1 MLSALRT
8 PCAGSPVIKDVMVLG
23 LVFLARRL
31 VIRPRF
37 QPSDALHLLDKA
49 VQKLKQGRA
58 SSEELDPSSEARK
71 LQGEHDGGGNV
82 CQYAMVE
89 KDLQIVAEEGRS
101 IQASRETLS
110 RNSQVFAAMLQ
121 GRYRE
126 SSQSEVSLSDAPHE
140 VLTPVLHFLHGCD
153 EQCPTLKS
161 LLSGSDKGESA
172 GDDPSTTKSKQASSP
187 PHRTLPHPQ
196 SGQVS
201 SRELRLKR
209 VLDVIVLAD
218 RYLLPDLVGCLCAAV
233 STSLLDQTCVEEVL
247 HFACFHGLLDLA
259 EDCMKTLLLSPWS
272 IAKIANSVITLA
284 ESECGA
290 ETVAVISAL
299 LKRGVADTP

>member
-1 MLSALRT
+1 MLSALHT
-8 PCAGSPVIKDVMVLG
+8 PCAGSPVIKDVVVLG
-23 LVFLARRL
+23 LVFLAHRL

-37 QPSDALHLLDKA
+37 QPSDILHLLDKA
-49 VQKLKQGRA
+49 VEKLKQEQA
-58 SSEELDPSSEARK
+58 PSEELDPSSEARE
-71 LQGEHDGGGNV
+71 LQRELDRGGNV
-82 CQYAMVE
+82 CRYAMAE
-89 KDLQIVAEEGRS
+89 KDLQIVVEEGRS

-126 SSQSEVSLSDAPHE
+126 SSQSEVSISAAPHE

-153 EQCPTLKS
+153 EQCPALKS
-161 LLSGSDKGESA
+161 LLSGSDEGDLA
-172 GDDPSTTKSKQASSP
+172 GDHPSTTKSKQASSP

-209 VLDVIVLAD
+209 VLDVIALAD

-233 STSLLDQTCVEEVL
+233 STSLLDQTRVEEVL
-247 HFACFHGLLDLA
+247 RFACFHGLSDLA
-259 EDCMKTLLLSPWS
+259 EDCMKMLLLASWS
-272 IAKIANSVITLA
+272 VAEIANSVITLA